1 MQAKRL
7 FNPAGDDSLET
18 RRIIGGN
25 STNIFN
31 LNNVRY
37 QWANR
42 MYRNM
47 MANFWIPEKTDLSSD
62 LEPYKHLTVE
72 ERQAYDGILSFL
84 IFLDSIQTN
93 NLSNIND
100 FITAPE
106 VNLLIAIQQYQE
118 AIHSQSYQYTVESI
132 IPADRRNS
140 IYDKWRSDKIL
151 FERNKYI
158 AQIYQDFIDEPTQ
171 EHFYQAIIAN
181 YLLEG
186 LYFYNGFNFFYNLA
200 SRNLMLGT
208 SEIIR
213 YINRD
218 ELTHCVLFEL
228 IVREIRELE
237 PEFFPAAEVETMFR
251 TAVEQ
256 EIGCRHIIGDGIL
269 GISEET
275 TELYTK
281 WLANERWNKLGFPA
295 SSMKGMIKTPISI
308 WKNWPTRKGKGA
320 SRVTFLNRPSLPT
333 ISRRFLTAGTI
344 FNAASQKFRAQ

>member
-1 MQAKRL
+1 MKAKKL

-106 VNLLIAIQQYQE
+106 VNLLLAIQQYQE

-140 IYDKWRSDKIL
+140 IYDKWRSDKVL

-171 EHFYQAIIAN
+171 EHFYRAIIAN

-200 SRNLMLGT
+200 SRHLMLGT

-228 IVREIRELE
+228 IVREIRELD

-256 EIGCRHIIGDGIL
+256 EISWTSHIIGDGIL

-281 WLANERWNKLGFPA
+281 WLANERWNKLGFSGKLYEGYNKNPYLHLEKLA
-295 SSMKGMIKTPISI
+295 DTEGEGSVKSNFFESTVSAYNQSSVLDG
-308 WKNWPTRKGKGA
+308 WDD
-320 SRVTFLNRPSLPT
+320 F
-333 ISRRFLTAGTI
+333 
-344 FNAASQKFRAQ
+344 

>member
-1 MQAKRL
+1 MKPKRL
-7 FNPAGDDSLET
+7 FNPEGDDSLEN

-37 QWANR
+37 QWANKL
-42 MYRNM
+42 YRNM

-62 LEPYKHLTVE
+62 IEPYKHLTVE

-100 FITAPE
+100 YITAPE
-106 VNLLIAIQQYQE
+106 VNLLLAIQQYQE
-118 AIHSQSYQYTVESI
+118 AIHSQSYQYVVESI

-140 IYDKWRSDKIL
+140 IYDKWRTDKVL

-158 AQIYQDFIDEPTQ
+158 AQIYQDFIDEPSEKRFAQ
-171 EHFYQAIIAN
+171 VIIAN

-200 SRNLMLGT
+200 SRNLMLGS
-208 SEIIR
+208 SEVIR

-218 ELTHCVLFEL
+218 ELTHCVMFEF
-228 IVREIRELE
+228 IVREIRELD
-237 PEFFPAAEVETMFR
+237 PNYFSAAEVEEMFR
-251 TAVEQ
+251 FAVDQ
-256 EIGCRHIIGDGIL
+256 EITWTNHIIGDGVL
-269 GISEET
+269 GVSGKT
-275 TELYTK
+275 TEMYTK
-281 WLANERWNKLGFPA
+281 WLANERWNKLGF
-295 SSMKGMIKTPISI
+295 GGNLYDGFD
-308 WKNWPTRKGKGA
+308 KNPYKHLEKLADTEGKGDVKSNFFESTVSA
-320 SRVTFLNRPSLPT
+320 YNQSSVLDGWDDF
-333 ISRRFLTAGTI
+333 
-344 FNAASQKFRAQ
+344 

>member
-7 FNPAGDDSLET
+7 FNPAGDDSLKT

-62 LEPYKHLTVE
+62 LEPYKHLTIE

-100 FITAPE
+100 YITAPE
-106 VNLLIAIQQYQE
+106 VNLLLAIQQYQE
-118 AIHSQSYQYTVESI
+118 AVHSQSYQYIVESI

-140 IYDKWRSDKIL
+140 IYDKWRTDKVL

-158 AQIYQDFIDEPTQ
+158 AQIYQDFLDQPSKEQFARTL
-171 EHFYQAIIAN
+171 IAN

-186 LYFYNGFNFFYNLA
+186 IYFYNGFNFFYNLA
-200 SRNLMLGT
+200 SRHLMLGT

-228 IVREIRELE
+228 MVREIRELDA
-237 PEFFPAAEVETMFR
+237 EFFVEDEVESMFR
-251 TAVEQ
+251 SAVDQ
-256 EIGCRHIIGDGIL
+256 EIAWTSHIIGDGIL
-269 GISEET
+269 GISEDT

-281 WLANERWNKLGFPA
+281 WLANERWHKLGFTGKLYEGYEKNPYLHLEKLA
-295 SSMKGMIKTPISI
+295 DTEGDGSVKSNFFESTVSAYNQSSVLDG
-308 WKNWPTRKGKGA
+308 WDD
-320 SRVTFLNRPSLPT
+320 F
-333 ISRRFLTAGTI
+333 
-344 FNAASQKFRAQ
+344 

>member
-62 LEPYKHLTVE
+62 LEPYKHLTIE

-100 FITAPE
+100 YITAPE
-106 VNLLIAIQQYQE
+106 VNLLLAIQQYQE

-140 IYDKWRSDKIL
+140 IYDKWRSDKVL

-171 EHFYQAIIAN
+171 EHFYRAIIAN

-200 SRNLMLGT
+200 SRHLMLGT

-251 TAVEQ
+251 TAVDQ
-256 EIGCRHIIGDGIL
+256 EIGWTRHIIGNGIL

-281 WLANERWNKLGFPA
+281 WLANERWNKLGFPGKLYEGYDKNPYLHLEKLA
-295 SSMKGMIKTPISI
+295 DTEGEGSVKSNFFESTVSAYNQSSVLDG
-308 WKNWPTRKGKGA
+308 WDD
-320 SRVTFLNRPSLPT
+320 F
-333 ISRRFLTAGTI
+333 
-344 FNAASQKFRAQ
+344 

>member
-62 LEPYKHLTVE
+62 LEPYKHLTIE

-100 FITAPE
+100 YITAPE
-106 VNLLIAIQQYQE
+106 INLLLAIQQYQE

-140 IYDKWRSDKIL
+140 IYDKWRSDKVL

-171 EHFYQAIIAN
+171 EHFYRAIIAN

-200 SRNLMLGT
+200 SRHLMLGT

-251 TAVEQ
+251 TAVDQ
-256 EIGCRHIIGDGIL
+256 EIGWTRHIIGNGIL

-281 WLANERWNKLGFPA
+281 WLANERWHKLGFAGKLYEGYDKNPYLHLEKLA
-295 SSMKGMIKTPISI
+295 DTEGEGSVKSNFFESTVSAYNQSSVLDG
-308 WKNWPTRKGKGA
+308 WDD
-320 SRVTFLNRPSLPT
+320 F
-333 ISRRFLTAGTI
+333 
-344 FNAASQKFRAQ
+344 

>member
-1 MQAKRL
+1 MQAKKL
-7 FNPAGDDSLET
+7 FNPTGDDSLET

-106 VNLLIAIQQYQE
+106 INLLLAIQQYQE

-140 IYDKWRSDKIL
+140 IYDKWRSDKVL

-171 EHFYQAIIAN
+171 EHFYRAIIAN

-200 SRNLMLGT
+200 SRHLMLGT

-256 EIGCRHIIGDGIL
+256 EIGWTRHIIGDGIL

-281 WLANERWNKLGFPA
+281 WLANERWTKLGFSGTLYEGYDKNPYLHLEKLA
-295 SSMKGMIKTPISI
+295 DTEGEGSVKSNFFESTVSAYNQSSVLDG
-308 WKNWPTRKGKGA
+308 WDD
-320 SRVTFLNRPSLPT
+320 F
-333 ISRRFLTAGTI
+333 
-344 FNAASQKFRAQ
+344 

>member
-62 LEPYKHLTVE
+62 LEPYKHLTIE

-100 FITAPE
+100 YITAPE
-106 VNLLIAIQQYQE
+106 VNLLLAIQQYQE
-118 AIHSQSYQYTVESI
+118 AIHSQSYQYIVESI

-140 IYDKWRSDKIL
+140 IYDKWRSDKVL

-158 AQIYQDFIDEPTQ
+158 AQIYQDFLDQPSKEQFARTV
-171 EHFYQAIIAN
+171 IAN

-200 SRNLMLGT
+200 SRHLMLGT

-228 IVREIRELE
+228 IVREIRELDGD
-237 PEFFPAAEVETMFR
+237 FFVADEVETMFR

-256 EIGCRHIIGDGIL
+256 EIAWTSHIIGDGIL

-281 WLANERWNKLGFPA
+281 WLANERWHKLGFAGKLYEGYATNPYQHLEKLA
-295 SSMKGMIKTPISI
+295 DTEGDGSVKSNFFESTVSAYNQSSVLDG
-308 WKNWPTRKGKGA
+308 WDD
-320 SRVTFLNRPSLPT
+320 F
-333 ISRRFLTAGTI
+333 
-344 FNAASQKFRAQ
+344 

>member
-1 MQAKRL
+1 MQAKKL

-106 VNLLIAIQQYQE
+106 VNLLLAIQQYQE

-140 IYDKWRSDKIL
+140 IYDKWRSDKVL

-158 AQIYQDFIDEPTQ
+158 AQIYQDFIDDPSQ
-171 EHFYQAIIAN
+171 EHFYRAIIAN

-200 SRNLMLGT
+200 SRHLMLGT

-256 EIGCRHIIGDGIL
+256 EISWTSHIIGDGIL

-281 WLANERWNKLGFPA
+281 WLANERWLKLGFSGKLYEGYDKNPYLHLEKLA
-295 SSMKGMIKTPISI
+295 DTEGEGSVKSNFFESTVSAYNQSSVLDG
-308 WKNWPTRKGKGA
+308 WDD
-320 SRVTFLNRPSLPT
+320 F
-333 ISRRFLTAGTI
+333 
-344 FNAASQKFRAQ
+344 

>member
-1 MQAKRL
+1 MEPKRL
-7 FNPAGDDSLET
+7 FNPEGDDSLES

-37 QWANR
+37 QWANKL
-42 MYRNM
+42 YRNM

-62 LEPYKHLTVE
+62 IEPYKHLTVE

-93 NLSNIND
+93 NLSNVND
-100 FITAPE
+100 YITAPE
-106 VNLLIAIQQYQE
+106 VNLLLAIQQYQE
-118 AIHSQSYQYTVESI
+118 AIHSQSYQYVVESI

-140 IYDKWRSDKIL
+140 IYDKWRTDKVL

-158 AQIYQDFIDEPTQ
+158 AQIYQDFIDEPSKQ
-171 EHFYQAIIAN
+171 RFYRVLIAN

-186 LYFYNGFNFFYNLA
+186 IYFYNGFNFFYNLA

-218 ELTHCVLFEL
+218 ELTHCVMFEF
-228 IVREIRELE
+228 IVREIRELD
-237 PEFFPAAEVETMFR
+237 PEYFPVDEVEEMFR
-251 TAVEQ
+251 FAVDQ
-256 EIGCRHIIGDGIL
+256 EISWTNHIIGDGVL
-269 GISEET
+269 GVSEET
-275 TELYTK
+275 TEMYTK
-281 WLANERWNKLGFPA
+281 WLANERWNKLGFGGKLYEGFDKNPYKHLEKLA
-295 SSMKGMIKTPISI
+295 DTEGEGDVKSNFFESTVSAYNQSSVLDG
-308 WKNWPTRKGKGA
+308 WDD
-320 SRVTFLNRPSLPT
+320 F
-333 ISRRFLTAGTI
+333 
-344 FNAASQKFRAQ
+344 

>member
-1 MQAKRL
+1 MQAKKL

-106 VNLLIAIQQYQE
+106 INLLLAIQQYQE

-140 IYDKWRSDKIL
+140 IYDKWRSDKVL

-171 EHFYQAIIAN
+171 EHFYRAIIAN

-200 SRNLMLGT
+200 SRHLMLGT

-237 PEFFPAAEVETMFR
+237 PEFFPADEVETMFR

-256 EIGCRHIIGDGIL
+256 EIGWTRHIIGDGIL

-281 WLANERWNKLGFPA
+281 WLANERWTKLGFSGKLYEGYDKNPYQHLEKLA
-295 SSMKGMIKTPISI
+295 DTEGDGSVKSNFFESTVSAYNQSSVLDG
-308 WKNWPTRKGKGA
+308 WDD
-320 SRVTFLNRPSLPT
+320 F
-333 ISRRFLTAGTI
+333 
-344 FNAASQKFRAQ
+344 

>member
-7 FNPAGDDSLET
+7 FNPTGDDSLET
-18 RRIIGGN
+18 RRIVGGN

-140 IYDKWRSDKIL
+140 IYDKWRSDKVL

-158 AQIYQDFIDEPTQ
+158 AQIYQDFIDEPSQ
-171 EHFYQAIIAN
+171 EHFYRAIIAN

-200 SRNLMLGT
+200 SRHLMLGT

-256 EIGCRHIIGDGIL
+256 EIGWTSHIIGDGIL

-281 WLANERWNKLGFPA
+281 WLANERWNKLGFSGKLYEGYNKNPYLHLEKLA
-295 SSMKGMIKTPISI
+295 DTEGEGSVKSNFFESTVSAYNQSSVLDG
-308 WKNWPTRKGKGA
+308 WDD
-320 SRVTFLNRPSLPT
+320 F
-333 ISRRFLTAGTI
+333 
-344 FNAASQKFRAQ
+344 

>member
-1 MQAKRL
+1 MQPKRL

-106 VNLLIAIQQYQE
+106 VNLLLAIQQYQE

-140 IYDKWRSDKIL
+140 IYDKWRTDKVL

-158 AQIYQDFIDEPTQ
+158 AQIYQDFIDDPTQ
-171 EHFYQAIIAN
+171 EHFYRAIIAN

-200 SRNLMLGT
+200 SRHLMLGT

-256 EIGCRHIIGDGIL
+256 EIGWTSHIIGDGIL

-281 WLANERWNKLGFPA
+281 WLANERWLKLGFTGKLYEGYDKNPYLHLEKLA
-295 SSMKGMIKTPISI
+295 DTEGEGSVKSNFFESTVSAYNQSSVLDG
-308 WKNWPTRKGKGA
+308 WDD
-320 SRVTFLNRPSLPT
+320 F
-333 ISRRFLTAGTI
+333 
-344 FNAASQKFRAQ
+344 

>member
-1 MQAKRL
+1 MEAKRL
-7 FNPAGDDSLET
+7 FNPEGDDSLES

-37 QWANR
+37 QWANK

-47 MANFWIPEKTDLSSD
+47 MANFWIPEKTDLSGD

-72 ERQAYDGILSFL
+72 ERQGYDGILSFL

-100 FITAPE
+100 YITAPE
-106 VNLLIAIQQYQE
+106 VNLLLAIQQYQE
-118 AIHSQSYQYTVESI
+118 AIHSQSYQYIVESV
-132 IPADRRNS
+132 IPTDRRNS
-140 IYDKWRSDKIL
+140 IYDKWRTDKVL

-158 AQIYQDFIDEPTQ
+158 AQIYQDFIDGPT
-171 EHFYQAIIAN
+171 ENKFAKVLIAN

-208 SEIIR
+208 SEVIR

-218 ELTHCVLFEL
+218 ELTHCVLFEF
-228 IVREIRELE
+228 IVREIRKLE
-237 PEFFPAAEVETMFR
+237 ADYFSAEEVEEMFR
-251 TAVEQ
+251 FAVDQ
-256 EIGCRHIIGDGIL
+256 EISWTNHIIGDGIL
-269 GISEET
+269 GVSEAT
-275 TELYTK
+275 TEMYTK
-281 WLANERWNKLGFPA
+281 WLANERWYRLGFDGKLYDGFDKNPYKHLEKLA
-295 SSMKGMIKTPISI
+295 DTEGEGDVKSNFFESTVSAYNQSSVLDG
-308 WKNWPTRKGKGA
+308 WDD
-320 SRVTFLNRPSLPT
+320 F
-333 ISRRFLTAGTI
+333 
-344 FNAASQKFRAQ
+344 

>member
-1 MQAKRL
+1 MKAKKL

-100 FITAPE
+100 YITAPE
-106 VNLLIAIQQYQE
+106 VNLLLAIQQYQE

-140 IYDKWRSDKIL
+140 IYDKWRTDKVL

-171 EHFYQAIIAN
+171 EHFYRAIIAN

-200 SRNLMLGT
+200 SRHLMLGT

-228 IVREIRELE
+228 IVREIRELD
-237 PEFFPAAEVETMFR
+237 PGFFPAAEVETMFR
-251 TAVEQ
+251 TAVDQ
-256 EIGCRHIIGDGIL
+256 EIGWTRHIIGDGIL

-281 WLANERWNKLGFPA
+281 WLANERWHKLGFGGKLYEGYDKNPYLHLEKLA
-295 SSMKGMIKTPISI
+295 DTEGEGSVKSNFFESTVSAYNQSSVLDG
-308 WKNWPTRKGKGA
+308 WDD
-320 SRVTFLNRPSLPT
+320 F
-333 ISRRFLTAGTI
+333 
-344 FNAASQKFRAQ
+344 

>member
-1 MQAKRL
+1 MEPKRL
-7 FNPAGDDSLET
+7 FNPEGDDSLDA

-37 QWANR
+37 QWANK

-47 MANFWIPEKTDLSSD
+47 MANFWIPEKIDLAAD
-62 LEPYKHLTVE
+62 IEPYKHLTVE

-100 FITAPE
+100 YITAPE
-106 VNLLIAIQQYQE
+106 VNLLLAIQQYQE
-118 AIHSQSYQYTVESI
+118 AVHSQSYQYIVESI
-132 IPADRRNS
+132 IPAERRNG
-140 IYDKWRSDKIL
+140 IYDKWRTDKVL

-158 AQIYQDFIDEPTQ
+158 AQIYQDFLDTPSDEG
-171 EHFYQAIIAN
+171 FYRVLIAN

-200 SRNLMLGT
+200 SRHLMIGT
-208 SEIIR
+208 SEVIR

-228 IVREIRELE
+228 IVREIRELR
-237 PEFFPAAEVETMFR
+237 PEFFPLEEVEKMFR
-251 TAVEQ
+251 FAVGQ
-256 EIGCRHIIGDGIL
+256 EIDWTNHIIGDGVL
-269 GISEET
+269 GVSEET
-275 TELYTK
+275 TEMYTK
-281 WLANERWNKLGFPA
+281 WLANERWNRLGFPGRLYEGFDKNPYQHLEKLA
-295 SSMKGMIKTPISI
+295 DTEGEGDVKSNFFEATVSAYNQSSVVDG
-308 WKNWPTRKGKGA
+308 WDD
-320 SRVTFLNRPSLPT
+320 F
-333 ISRRFLTAGTI
+333 
-344 FNAASQKFRAQ
+344 

>member
-1 MQAKRL
+1 MQAKKL

-140 IYDKWRSDKIL
+140 IYDKWRTDKVL

-158 AQIYQDFIDEPTQ
+158 AQIYQDFIDEPSQ
-171 EHFYQAIIAN
+171 EHFYRAIIAN

-200 SRNLMLGT
+200 SRHLMLGT

-256 EIGCRHIIGDGIL
+256 EISWTSHIIGDGIL

-281 WLANERWNKLGFPA
+281 WLANERWNKLGFSGKLYEGYNKNPYLHLEKLA
-295 SSMKGMIKTPISI
+295 DTEGEGSVKSNFFESTVSAYNQSSVLDG
-308 WKNWPTRKGKGA
+308 WDD
-320 SRVTFLNRPSLPT
+320 F
-333 ISRRFLTAGTI
+333 
-344 FNAASQKFRAQ
+344 

>member
-62 LEPYKHLTVE
+62 LEPYKHLTIE

-100 FITAPE
+100 YITAPE
-106 VNLLIAIQQYQE
+106 VNLLLAIQQYQE
-118 AIHSQSYQYTVESI
+118 AIHSQSYQYIVESI

-140 IYDKWRSDKIL
+140 IYDKWRSDKVL

-158 AQIYQDFIDEPTQ
+158 AQIYQDFLDQPSKKQLARTIM
-171 EHFYQAIIAN
+171 AN

-200 SRNLMLGT
+200 SRHLMLGT

-228 IVREIRELE
+228 MVREIRELE
-237 PEFFPAAEVETMFR
+237 ADFFDADEMEAMFR
-251 TAVEQ
+251 TAVDQ
-256 EIGCRHIIGDGIL
+256 EIAWTSHIIGDGIL

-281 WLANERWNKLGFPA
+281 WLANERWNKLGFAGKLYEGYNKNPYLHLEKLA
-295 SSMKGMIKTPISI
+295 DTEGDGSVKSNFFESTVSAYNQSSVLDG
-308 WKNWPTRKGKGA
+308 WDD
-320 SRVTFLNRPSLPT
+320 F
-333 ISRRFLTAGTI
+333 
-344 FNAASQKFRAQ
+344 

>member
-1 MQAKRL
+1 MQAKKL

-62 LEPYKHLTVE
+62 LEPYKHLTIE

-100 FITAPE
+100 YITAPE
-106 VNLLIAIQQYQE
+106 VNLLLAIQQYQE

-140 IYDKWRSDKIL
+140 IYDKWRTDKVL

-171 EHFYQAIIAN
+171 EHFYRAIIAN

-200 SRNLMLGT
+200 SRHLMLGT

-237 PEFFPAAEVETMFR
+237 PEFFPAAEVEIMFR
-251 TAVEQ
+251 TAVDQ
-256 EIGCRHIIGDGIL
+256 EIGWTRHIIGSGIL

-281 WLANERWNKLGFPA
+281 WLANERWNKLGFPGKLYEGYDKNPYLHLEKLA
-295 SSMKGMIKTPISI
+295 DTEGEGSVKSNFFESTVSAYNQSSVLDG
-308 WKNWPTRKGKGA
+308 WDD
-320 SRVTFLNRPSLPT
+320 F
-333 ISRRFLTAGTI
+333 
-344 FNAASQKFRAQ
+344 

>member
-1 MQAKRL
+1 MKAKKL

-62 LEPYKHLTVE
+62 LEPYKHLTIE

-106 VNLLIAIQQYQE
+106 VNLLLAIQQYQE

-140 IYDKWRSDKIL
+140 IYDKWRSDKVL

-171 EHFYQAIIAN
+171 EHFYRAIIAN

-200 SRNLMLGT
+200 SRHLMLGT

-237 PEFFPAAEVETMFR
+237 PDFFPAAEVETMFR

-256 EIGCRHIIGDGIL
+256 EISWTSHIIGDGIL

-281 WLANERWNKLGFPA
+281 WLANERWHKLGFSGKLYEGYDKNPYLHLEKLA
-295 SSMKGMIKTPISI
+295 DTEGEGSVKSNFFESTVSAYNQSSVLDG
-308 WKNWPTRKGKGA
+308 WDD
-320 SRVTFLNRPSLPT
+320 F
-333 ISRRFLTAGTI
+333 
-344 FNAASQKFRAQ
+344 

>member
-1 MQAKRL
+1 MQAKKL

-140 IYDKWRSDKIL
+140 IYDKWRTDKVL

-158 AQIYQDFIDEPTQ
+158 AQIYQDFIDEPSQ
-171 EHFYQAIIAN
+171 EHFYRAIIAN

-200 SRNLMLGT
+200 SRHLMLGT

-256 EIGCRHIIGDGIL
+256 EIGWTRHIIGDGIL

-281 WLANERWNKLGFPA
+281 WLANERWHKLGFAGKLYEGYDKNPYLHLEKLA
-295 SSMKGMIKTPISI
+295 DTEGEGSVKSNFFESTVSAYNQSSVLDG
-308 WKNWPTRKGKGA
+308 WDD
-320 SRVTFLNRPSLPT
+320 F
-333 ISRRFLTAGTI
+333 
-344 FNAASQKFRAQ
+344 

>member
-256 EIGCRHIIGDGIL
+256 EIGWTRHIIGDGIL

-281 WLANERWNKLGFPA
+281 WLANERWNKLGFPGKLYEGYDKNPYLHLEKLA
-295 SSMKGMIKTPISI
+295 DTEGEGSVKSNFFESTVSAYNQSSVLDG
-308 WKNWPTRKGKGA
+308 WDD
-320 SRVTFLNRPSLPT
+320 F
-333 ISRRFLTAGTI
+333 
-344 FNAASQKFRAQ
+344 

>member
-1 MQAKRL
+1 VMKAKKL

-62 LEPYKHLTVE
+62 LEPYKHLTIE

-106 VNLLIAIQQYQE
+106 VNLLLAIQQYQE

-140 IYDKWRSDKIL
+140 IYDKWRSDKVL

-171 EHFYQAIIAN
+171 EHFYRAIIAN

-200 SRNLMLGT
+200 SRHLMLGT

-237 PEFFPAAEVETMFR
+237 PDFFPAAEVETMFR

-256 EIGCRHIIGDGIL
+256 EISWTSHIIGDGIL

-281 WLANERWNKLGFPA
+281 WLANERWHKLGFSGKLYEGYDKNPYLHLEKLA
-295 SSMKGMIKTPISI
+295 DTEGEGSVKSNFFESTVSAYNQSSVLDG
-308 WKNWPTRKGKGA
+308 WDD
-320 SRVTFLNRPSLPT
+320 F
-333 ISRRFLTAGTI
+333 
-344 FNAASQKFRAQ
+344 